1 MAFESLVEVGDVR
14 VVMLVV
20 VNLHG
25 FRVNVRFECI
35 KRIWEWR

>member
-20 VNLHG
+20 VNFHG
-25 FRVNVRFECI
+25 LRVNVRFECV
-35 KRIWEWR
+35 KRIR